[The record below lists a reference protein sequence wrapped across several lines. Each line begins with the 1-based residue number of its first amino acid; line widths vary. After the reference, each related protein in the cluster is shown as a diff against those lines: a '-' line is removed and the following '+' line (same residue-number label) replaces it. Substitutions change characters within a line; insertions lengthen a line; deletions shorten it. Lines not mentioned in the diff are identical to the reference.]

1 MWEVLGIIILVGFL
15 GILVKFL
22 MNLIDSVKRKVWRDI
37 IINSVILIVAI
48 CFYIFVLDAIGGFK
62 MIYSA
67 LF

>member
-22 MNLIDSVKRKVWRDI
+22 MNLIDSVKRKVWKDI
-37 IINSVILIVAI
+37 IINSVIFIVAI
-48 CFYIFVLDAIGGFK
+48 CFYIFVMDAIDGFK
-62 MIYSA
+62 MICSV